1 MAQYGADTII
11 PRTVR
16 LILLDCFE
24 TLIELTARGY
34 VPRRGIPEF
43 LRCFVRDRQV
53 PVVVI
58 SDASEELIISA
69 LKQAGVRH
77 LIQGIYHAGNAEEVL
92 ADGRRRK
99 RLDVP
104 LSDFHVSGP
113 EAVFVGDSPLDA
125 EAAHHYQ
132 LPFIRVPRSE
142 DSAFSFAALITGPSR
157 YQSAHFTALM
167 LERYNPKL
175 P

>member
-11 PRTVR
+11 PRSVR

-58 SDASEELIISA
+58 SDASEELIIVA

-104 LSDFHVSGP
+104 LADFQISGP

-142 DSAFSFAALITGPSR
+142 DSAFSFADLITGPSR